1 MTSPYLIPDLKSD
14 EGCKLHAYPD
24 PLSGAEPWTIGYGA
38 TGPTIT
44 KNTVWTQAMADN
56 DLSMRVG
63 KLTTQLQSALPWFT
77 RLSDLRQ
84 DVLVNMA
91 YNLGLVGLLAFHKT
105 LTFASLGHYDNAA
118 EAMLDSKWAHQLPNR
133 SARLAEQMRTGVHA

>member
-1 MTSPYLIPDLKSD
+1 MTSPYLISDLKSD

-63 KLTTQLQSALPWFT
+63 KLTRQLQSALPWFT
-77 RLSDLRQ
+77 HLSDLRQ

-91 YNLGLVGLLAFHKT
+91 YNLGLAGLLAFHDT
-105 LTFASLGHYDNAA
+105 LSYINHAQWTSASKG
-118 EAMLDSKWAHQLPNR
+118 MLDSKWAHQLPNR

>member
-24 PLSGAEPWTIGYGA
+24 PLSGGEPWTIGYGA

-56 DLSMRVG
+56 DLSVRVG
-63 KLTTQLQSALPWFT
+63 KLTIQLQNTLSWF
-77 RLSDLRQ
+77 RDLADLRQ

-91 YNLGLVGLLAFHKT
+91 YNLGVDGLLAFHHT
-105 LTFASLGHYDNAA
+105 LTFVANGQYDAA
-118 EAMLDSKWAHQLPNR
+118 ADGMLQSKWATQVPNR
-133 SARLAEQMRTGVHA
+133 AHRLSNQMRTGQHA